1 MDIYSQLVNKIIKEQ
16 ETIIGPVALEQ
27 AGKVPGLKVSLQDDK
42 VVIEGNNKKDILE
55 NLVKQYEKLFGMTS
69 VEVCKEAVRG
79 LISQAPRDQVPQML
93 L

>member
-1 MDIYSQLVNKIIKEQ
+1 MDIYAQLAEKIIKEQ

-27 AGKVPGLKVSLQDDK
+27 AGKVPGLKVSMQDEHVVLEGDK
-42 VVIEGNNKKDILE
+42 KNILE

-69 VEVCKEAVRG
+69 VEVCREAVKG
-79 LISQAPRDQVPQML
+79 IISQAPPDQVPQML